1 MYYTATNPAPAYA
14 DDLLDRCAAARRA
27 RARLLGGLL
36 RLALRRAARA
46 LRQRLRA
53 ARAAPAARREL
64 LDLDER
70 QLRDVGLTR
79 ADVLRAADEARVLSV
94 LFAARGVPA
103 RFSDD
108 RREGH

>member
-1 MYYTATNPAPAYA
+1 MSFTVTNPAPTHA
-14 DDLLDRCAAARRA
+14 DDLLALYAEARRA

-53 ARAAPAARREL
+53 ALAAPAARREL
-64 LDLDER
+64 LELDER

-79 ADVLRAADEARVLSV
+79 ADVLRAADGARVLSV
-94 LFAARGVPA
+94 LFAAHGVPA

-108 RREGH
+108 RAERH